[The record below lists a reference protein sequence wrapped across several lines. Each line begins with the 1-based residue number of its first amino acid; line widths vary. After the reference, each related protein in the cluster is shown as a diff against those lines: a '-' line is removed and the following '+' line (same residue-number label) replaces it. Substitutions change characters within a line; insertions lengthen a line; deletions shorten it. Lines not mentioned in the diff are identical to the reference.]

1 MQDGERL
8 SLEQIQAFLEASDEI
23 RFNASDR
30 LELYEWMERTLVEQ
44 KYAGLGRASKG
55 LVRRYVA
62 KMTGLSRAQVTR
74 LIGQYRARGEVKATV
89 VEERVQ
95 DIAILMRVCYGED
108 SQVVIRA
115 DETAGALQRLRWA
128 LERTN
133 VRVQSEGV

>member
-1 MQDGERL
+1 MPTSNDLRPL
-8 SLEQIQAFLEASDEI
+8 TDEQSVQL
-23 RFNASDR
+23 
-30 LELYEWMERTLVEQ
+30 
-44 KYAGLGRASKG
+44 
-55 LVRRYVA
+55 RRD
-62 KMTGLSRAQVTR
+62 L
-74 LIGQYRARGEVKATV
+74 TV

-133 VRVQSEGV
+133 VRVQSESVAANARAAAMRS

>member
-1 MQDGERL
+1 MPTSNDLRPL
-8 SLEQIQAFLEASDEI
+8 TDEQSVQL
-23 RFNASDR
+23 
-30 LELYEWMERTLVEQ
+30 
-44 KYAGLGRASKG
+44 
-55 LVRRYVA
+55 RRD
-62 KMTGLSRAQVTR
+62 L
-74 LIGQYRARGEVKATV
+74 TV

-133 VRVQSEGV
+133 VRVQSEGVAANARAAAMRS